1 MTKWLSS
8 VRGGRL
14 IVLGAL
20 VALALA
26 ATAAAYFSSTGTGTA
41 SAATSALA
49 APTGLAGTPG
59 AGTVSLS
66 WHAVTPPASGPVTYY
81 VTRNGGT
88 PGGNCPASTAPAS
101 GTNCTDSGLSP
112 GTYHYTV
119 TARWRSWSATSAT
132 VNVTVTTGAATKIVL
147 SGSTANLVSGTGR
160 TLTATIEDA
169 SGNTVTTGPDS
180 TATIT
185 FAQTTGAGSVSGLSN
200 VAAVGGVATDTVTG
214 KLAGSVTLGASGTFG
229 GSATNSNT
237 PVAHRR
243 RGDRDPARPVGLDRE
258 PRFGDHPER

>member
-49 APTGLAGTPG
+49 GPTGLAGTPG

-66 WHAVTPPASGPVTYY
+66 WHAVTAPASGPVTYY
-81 VTRNGGT
+81 LTRNGGT
-88 PGGNCPASTAPAS
+88 PGGDCPASTAPAG
-101 GTNCTDSGLSP
+101 GTICTDSGLSP

-119 TARWRSWSATSAT
+119 TALWRSWSATSAS
-132 VNVTVTTGAATKIVL
+132 VNITVTTGAATKIVL
-147 SGSTANLVSGTGR
+147 SGSTAN
-160 TLTATIEDA
+160 
-169 SGNTVTTGPDS
+169 
-180 TATIT
+180 
-185 FAQTTGAGSVSGLSN
+185 
-200 VAAVGGVATDTVTG
+200 
-214 KLAGSVTLGASGTFG
+214 
-229 GSATNSNT
+229 
-237 PVAHRR
+237 
-243 RGDRDPARPVGLDRE
+243 
-258 PRFGDHPER
+258 